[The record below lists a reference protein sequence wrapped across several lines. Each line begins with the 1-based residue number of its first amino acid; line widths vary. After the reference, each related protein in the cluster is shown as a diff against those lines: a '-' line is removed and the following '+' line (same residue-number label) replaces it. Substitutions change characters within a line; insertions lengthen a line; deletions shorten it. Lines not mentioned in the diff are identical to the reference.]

1 MLIISLQLLT
11 PILQCIPAQ
20 LCYSNE
26 DMTPHNSLSCCFS
39 VANRYVAVAD
49 CCAYIEADST
59 DRHTLAP
66 GHTLAG
72 HDGACFSP
80 KSTLCHT
87 WDTQTG
93 VPCLS
98 GDAYATECGAPF
110 LALSRVA
117 GRRTLDCSPWLCL
130 PEAAVAVDFCSVSD
144 PLLPRRQ
151 DIRSFPPYRSA
162 ET

>member
-1 MLIISLQLLT
+1 MLIISQFCNAYQRNCVIQTKTWPLT
-11 PILQCIPAQ
+11 AA
-20 LCYSNE
+20 
-26 DMTPHNSLSCCFS
+26 SCCSS
-39 VANRYVAVAD
+39 VANRCVAVAD

-59 DRHTLAP
+59 DMRTLAP

-98 GDAYATECGAPF
+98 EDAYATECGAPF

-117 GRRTLDCSPWLCL
+117 GCHTLECSPWLCL
-130 PEAAVAVDFCSVSD
+130 PEATVAVEFCSVPD

-162 ET
+162 VT